1 MGIGRFLYTPM
12 LPAMPSIGSAH
23 LSSTVAGAIASA
35 NYLGYLIGALTAGM
49 VPAHRGRDRIRWLAF
64 ALWLGVAATG
74 AMGLFDAVPAWMAL
88 RGVAGAASGW
98 AFVWA
103 TALIL
108 DWMNKT
114 GRPGGSAWLFAGVGV
129 GIALTGALTPAL
141 LALGGWRAGWLGM
154 AVVGAALVW
163 WLAPRLP
170 AVDRVPAA
178 ARPATARRPP
188 FALWGI
194 VVAYALEGLG
204 YVVMATFI
212 TAFFTRTTSP
222 GAADASW
229 VLVGLAAAPS
239 VGLWTLAARRW
250 GARRA
255 VYAVYL
261 TEAAGVLLPVWVS
274 GLAAAAVA
282 SVLFGGTFLGV
293 MGLVMLLGRDASPHD
308 GARTVAQ
315 LTVAFGTGQMVGPI
329 AAGWLTDATHTLEP
343 ALLLSALVL
352 LAAPA
357 VLWVAG
363 RRLPAPAPG

>member
-1 MGIGRFLYTPM
+1 MGIGRFLYTPL
-12 LPAMPSIGSAH
+12 LPAMQAADPVH
-23 LSSTVAGAIASA
+23 LSSTVAGVIASA
-35 NYLGYLIGALTAGM
+35 NYLGYLLGALTAGM
-49 VPAHRGRDRIRWLAF
+49 VKAHRGAERIRWLAA
-64 ALWLGVAATG
+64 ALWIGVAATL
-74 AMGLFDAVPAWMAL
+74 AMGLADSVAAWLVL
-88 RGVAGAASGW
+88 RGVAGIASGW

-108 DWMNKT
+108 DWVHQT
-114 GRPGGSAWLFAGVGV
+114 ERRGGSAWLFAGVGV

-141 LALGGWRAGWLGM
+141 VALGGWRAGWLGM
-154 AVVGAALVW
+154 GVLAAPLVW
-163 WLAPRLP
+163 WLVRRLP

-178 ARPATARRPP
+178 ARPANAPGAP

-212 TAFFTRTTSP
+212 TAFFTRATSV

-239 VGLWTLAARRW
+239 VALWTGAARRW

-261 TEAAGVLLPVWVS
+261 TEAAGVLLPVWV
-274 GLAAAAVA
+274 GGVAAAAVA

-315 LTVAFGTGQMVGPI
+315 LTVAFGLGQMVGPA
-329 AAGWLTDATHTLEP
+329 AAGWLTERTHALEP
-343 ALLLSALVL
+343 ALFLSAVVL
-352 LAAPA
+352 LAAPV
-357 VLWVAG
+357 VLRVAA
-363 RRLPAPAPG
+363 RRTPL